1 MSNSFLV
8 ERITQ
13 ILDKMSGNSHFPK
26 QSKYF
31 DDFLSSL
38 MTGSYDPLPR
48 RKLNEVTLYD
58 ANKENKYPLLKHQ
71 AVAQTRPEDRQHTD
85 MYKRLMDR
93 GEQIDQRIRKEHGS
107 INKHIS
113 NGFRQYMEN
122 VGQGHNSFEDPRET
136 QSTELRK
143 ARAAFKEHVRQVG
156 YLGKSAP
163 NFIGGNTKTEKNV
176 ELGDITAGLSLS
188 PAGVHGM
195 GNHTSCPKSTKE
207 CRNSCLGY
215 TTGQNAMLSN
225 VNSKIAKHHFFAEH
239 PEHAARL
246 IHSELLDHIDNVA
259 KWNSEKGPK
268 EKPLIASYRPNM
280 VSDYNHADISHDMI
294 NHVTEYARRKGVKFQ
309 VRDYT
314 KRAELLNKPRP
325 KNYFLALSHTG
336 QNRNPVT
343 GKKHDE
349 SNDEAVGKA
358 LDEGHTVASIVNG
371 DATHMYDAKRD
382 RLYKMV
388 EGDNDDQIEN
398 RGKQAGLKQKEDG
411 THVDK
416 NNRPTGVVS
425 VLRVKGISKKVQE
438 AAGNF
443 ENQTET
449 INHPKYGKIRA
460 VVINR
465 EHK

>member
-1 MSNSFLV
+1 M
-8 ERITQ
+8 I
-13 ILDKMSGNSHFPK
+13 
-26 QSKYF
+26 
-31 DDFLSSL
+31 
-38 MTGSYDPLPR
+38 
-48 RKLNEVTLYD
+48 
-58 ANKENKYPLLKHQ
+58 
-71 AVAQTRPEDRQHTD
+71 
-85 MYKRLMDR
+85 
-93 GEQIDQRIRKEHGS
+93 
-107 INKHIS
+107 
-113 NGFRQYMEN
+113 
-122 VGQGHNSFEDPRET
+122 
-136 QSTELRK
+136 
-143 ARAAFKEHVRQVG
+143 
-156 YLGKSAP
+156 
-163 NFIGGNTKTEKNV
+163 
-176 ELGDITAGLSLS
+176 
-188 PAGVHGM
+188 
-195 GNHTSCPKSTKE
+195 
-207 CRNSCLGY
+207 
-215 TTGQNAMLSN
+215 
-225 VNSKIAKHHFFAEH
+225 
-239 PEHAARL
+239 
-246 IHSELLDHIDNVA
+246 
-259 KWNSEKGPK
+259 
-268 EKPLIASYRPNM
+268 
-280 VSDYNHADISHDMI
+280 SDYNHADISHDMI

-449 INHPKYGKIRA
+449 KRRSAQNQQ
-460 VVINR
+460 
-465 EHK
+465 